1 MAELIKN
8 LRVTQVQNVQKTS
21 VMIQT
26 VVETLRKV
34 METIIHNVRDYHF
47 FIYVYYKN
55 KLLHYA
61 GHIRILIKFW

>member
-47 FIYVYYKN
+47 YTYI
-55 KLLHYA
+55 
-61 GHIRILIKFW
+61 I